1 MKGYNAQHHFL
12 PVLQYLSGSPTQHL
26 SLTSKHLLF
35 KNLKHMLN
43 LLEYPIKL
51 HLYYY
56 VNHVC
61 KSNVPVSQ
69 SLFLLLP
76 NSNTYLDHHTYTS
89 ATDINLL
96 FAPEYCWHVLTKDP
110 PLLKTKLNLH
120 RSEPSALQ
128 YYNLQYISYP
138 TPSTKLYNKNG
149 FSLLYYQLQ
158 YLSGSPYI
166 HECYYYQRTVASINI
181 TWTLLLLHFSTRCID
196 LFPSHAQFLLQD
208 RTLVRVQ

>member
-1 MKGYNAQHHFL
+1 MLRAPNNCVPNGSNNA
-12 PVLQYLSGSPTQHL
+12 PAI
-26 SLTSKHLLF
+26 LL
-35 KNLKHMLN
+35 
-43 LLEYPIKL
+43 
-51 HLYYY
+51 
-56 VNHVC
+56 
-61 KSNVPVSQ
+61 
-69 SLFLLLP
+69 
-76 NSNTYLDHHTYTS
+76 NTADMS
-89 ATDINLL
+89 
-96 FAPEYCWHVLTKDP
+96 
-110 PLLKTKLNLH
+110 LLKILQFDCYKHNEPLIPILTNLCV
-120 RSEPSALQ
+120 LQ